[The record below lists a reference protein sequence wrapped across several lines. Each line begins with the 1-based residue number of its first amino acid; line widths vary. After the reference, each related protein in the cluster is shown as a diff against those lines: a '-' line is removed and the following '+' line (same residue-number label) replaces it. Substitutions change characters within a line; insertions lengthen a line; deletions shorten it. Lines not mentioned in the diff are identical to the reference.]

1 MMPPPDLGQT
11 RFTPPL
17 GNVSSVIELEDHTLR
32 YSSCNGEQ
40 KISVLFPRGSV
51 KLTCEEWDGAE
62 KQEVAIEAATI
73 EVKTRFGQ
81 TIKATGGTISPALNC
96 RLDNDAMKAL
106 MDGLVLGGGGG
117 GDGGHGPGH
126 GPGHDGSRGMNKK
139 TFKRTLKRIEGRNEI
154 GG

>member
-1 MMPPPDLGQT
+1 M
-11 RFTPPL
+11 
-17 GNVSSVIELEDHTLR
+17 
-32 YSSCNGEQ
+32 
-40 KISVLFPRGSV
+40 
-51 KLTCEEWDGAE
+51 KLTCGEWDGAE
-62 KQEVAIEAATI
+62 KQETAIEAATI

-106 MDGLVLGGGGG
+106 MDGLVMGGGGG
-117 GDGGHGPGH
+117 GDGGH

-139 TFKRTLKRIEGRNEI
+139 TFKHTLKRIEGRNEI